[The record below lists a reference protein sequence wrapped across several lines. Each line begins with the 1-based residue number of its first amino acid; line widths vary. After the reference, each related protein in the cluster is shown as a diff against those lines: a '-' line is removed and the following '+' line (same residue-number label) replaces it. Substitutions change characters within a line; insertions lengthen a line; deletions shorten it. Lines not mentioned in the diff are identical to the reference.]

1 MDLPVLA
8 GTISTLLFVL
18 SAVPMLVKAARTKDL
33 GSYSAGN
40 LALSNV
46 ANAVYSIYV
55 FSMPFGPIWLLHTFY
70 VIAAALMLLWYL
82 RYRHRRP
89 ALVAITERAVPATAF
104 LDPRTGME
112 VAA

>member
-18 SAVPMLVKAARTKDL
+18 SAVPMLLKAARTKDL

-89 ALVAITERAVPATAF
+89 ALVATTERAIPATAF
-104 LDPRTGME
+104 LNVRNGIE
-112 VAA
+112 VPA